1 MRVQVGPRLSLIVY
15 LTMLLAV
22 DIYVHNVEPAILS
35 TLAFILIPLSYVVV
49 IMRPQYS
56 WQLFFINIALMVLEL
71 LFSSKPIPNPLITS
85 LMVIFSIMVYLS
97 LNGIINIRI
106 LVLSLAML
114 IVSVIL
120 TYTLFG
126 ALRRFLTVYMTIL
139 NINTDYFAL
148 ALASSVSALILFLI
162 DILLG
167 KLLRRLMHH

>member
-1 MRVQVGPRLSLIVY
+1 LIVY

-35 TLAFILIPLSYVVV
+35 TLAFILIFLSYVVV

-56 WQLFFINIALMVLEL
+56 WQLFFISIALMVLEL
-71 LFSSKPIPNPLITS
+71 LLSSKFITNPLITL

-106 LVLSLAML
+106 LILSLAML

-120 TYTLFG
+120 TYTLFET
-126 ALRRFLTVYMTIL
+126 LRRFLTVYMTIL
-139 NINTDYFAL
+139 SINTDYFAL

-162 DILLG
+162 DILLS
-167 KLLRRLMHH
+167 KLLSRLIHH

>member
-1 MRVQVGPRLSLIVY
+1 MRVQARPRLSLIVY

-97 LNGIINIRI
+97 LNGIINIR
-106 LVLSLAML
+106 
-114 IVSVIL
+114 
-120 TYTLFG
+120 
-126 ALRRFLTVYMTIL
+126 
-139 NINTDYFAL
+139 
-148 ALASSVSALILFLI
+148 
-162 DILLG
+162 
-167 KLLRRLMHH
+167 

>member
-1 MRVQVGPRLSLIVY
+1 
-15 LTMLLAV
+15 
-22 DIYVHNVEPAILS
+22 
-35 TLAFILIPLSYVVV
+35 
-49 IMRPQYS
+49 
-56 WQLFFINIALMVLEL
+56 MVLEL
-71 LFSSKPIPNPLITS
+71 LLSSKFITNPLITL

-120 TYTLFG
+120 TYTLFEV
-126 ALRRFLTVYMTIL
+126 LRRFLTVYMTIL
-139 NINTDYFAL
+139 SINTDYFAL

-167 KLLRRLMHH
+167 KLLSRLIHH